1 MNFFPKEI
9 EYIIMDYKYEIEKNE
24 KYDIFIK
31 NLNNKSRIKF
41 LLCNIE
47 KSIIFFK
54 ESEQL
59 EIYSNL
65 SNFLKGVKRYEEMFD
80 KRGSLYGNWND
91 KKSHMIN
98 DYVEYW
104 NEKFNKIKNGLE

>member
-41 LLCNIE
+41 LGWYLKISNI
-47 KSIIFFK
+47 F
-54 ESEQL
+54 
-59 EIYSNL
+59 NMD
-65 SNFLKGVKRYEEMFD
+65 FL
-80 KRGSLYGNWND
+80 
-91 KKSHMIN
+91 
-98 DYVEYW
+98 
-104 NEKFNKIKNGLE
+104 